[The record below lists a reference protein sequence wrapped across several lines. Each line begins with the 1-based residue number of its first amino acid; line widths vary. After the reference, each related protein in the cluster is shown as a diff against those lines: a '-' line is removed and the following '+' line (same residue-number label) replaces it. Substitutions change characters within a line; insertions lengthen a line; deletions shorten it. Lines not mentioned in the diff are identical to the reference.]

1 MTSAKQEASIVST
14 HHSEPQSEKQ
24 GPGGPADG
32 VRTTSSS
39 RRRLLR
45 GGLAAAPVLM
55 TVASRP
61 VMAQDCTTSSA
72 HTSLGG
78 SRQIVQQSCTGRG
91 PAYWISQNGS
101 KAWPSGYLMQT
112 QGSSSKVAT
121 TFGSVFGSAYGYG
134 DLSMLQ
140 VLQAGQ
146 SSFDKAGLAA
156 HLVAA
161 VLNAEALYT
170 PASVLSVAMAQDIW
184 SDYNSRGYFEPT
196 AGVRWD
202 SAQIIDWLKTTM
214 PLNA

>member
-1 MTSAKQEASIVST
+1 MQPSKKAAPLST
-14 HHSEPQSEKQ
+14 NNSEPQSTMQ
-24 GPGGPADG
+24 DSHVPADFA
-32 VRTTSSS
+32 S

-45 GGLAAAPVLM
+45 GGMAAAPVLM

-78 SRQIVQQSCTGRG
+78 SRQIAQQSCMGRD
-91 PAYWISQNGS
+91 PSYWISQNGS
-101 KAWPSGYLMQT
+101 SAWPSGYLMQA
-112 QGSSSKVAT
+112 QGSGSTSKVAT

-170 PASVLSVAMAQDIW
+170 PASVLSVAKAQDIW
-184 SDYNSRGYFEPT
+184 SDYNAKGYFEPT

-202 SAQIIDWLKTTM
+202 SAQTIDWLKTTM
-214 PLNA
+214 PLTA

>member
-1 MTSAKQEASIVST
+1 VST
-14 HHSEPQSEKQ
+14 QPSANPPTASVE
-24 GPGGPADG
+24 GTVADNA
-32 VRTTSSS
+32 RSLTS

-91 PAYWISQNGS
+91 PAYWIAQNGS

-112 QGSSSKVAT
+112 QGGGTNGKIAT
-121 TFGSVFGSAYGYG
+121 TFGSVFGSAHGYG

-161 VLNAEALYT
+161 VLNAEAGFT
-170 PASVLSVAMAQDIW
+170 PASVLDIAKAQDIW
-184 SDYNSRGYFEPT
+184 SDYNSMGYFEPT

-202 SAQIIDWLKTTM
+202 SAQTIDWLKTTM

>member
-1 MTSAKQEASIVST
+1 VST
-14 HHSEPQSEKQ
+14 HQSEPPSTKQ
-24 GPGGPADG
+24 EPSVPADS
-32 VRTTSSS
+32 VRTTFAS

-61 VMAQDCTTSSA
+61 VMAQ
-72 HTSLGG
+72 
-78 SRQIVQQSCTGRG
+78 SCMGRD

-101 KAWPSGYLMQT
+101 KAWPTGYLMQT
-112 QGSSSKVAT
+112 QGSSKVAT

-170 PASVLSVAMAQDIW
+170 PASVLSVAKAQDIW
-184 SDYNSRGYFEPT
+184 SDYNAKGYFEPT

-202 SAQIIDWLKTTM
+202 SAQTIDWLKTTM

>member
-1 MTSAKQEASIVST
+1 MST
-14 HHSEPQSEKQ
+14 PNKTPSN
-24 GPGGPADG
+24 PAEDSQP
-32 VRTTSSS
+32 RLAS

-45 GGLAAAPVLM
+45 GGLAAPVLM

-72 HTSLGG
+72 HTSLSG
-78 SRQIVQQSCTGRG
+78 SRQVATVPCSGRT
-91 PAYWISQNGS
+91 PAYWISQSNS
-101 KAWPSGYLMQT
+101 QTVKQTAYLMEARGAGQP
-112 QGSSSKVAT
+112 AA
-121 TFGSVFGSAYGYG
+121 TFGSVFSNAYGYG
-134 DLSMLQ
+134 DMTLLQ

-161 VLNAEALYT
+161 VLNAQAGFT
-170 PASVLSVAMAQDIW
+170 PPSILSVAKAQDIW
-184 SDYNSRGYFEPT
+184 ADYNTLTYFEPT

-202 SAQIIDWLKTTM
+202 SARTIDWLKTTM

>member
-1 MTSAKQEASIVST
+1 MKTAKQEGGTVST
-14 HHSEPQSEKQ
+14 HHSEPQSTIQ
-24 GPGGPADG
+24 GASVPADDA
-32 VRTTSSS
+32 RTTLAS

-78 SRQIVQQSCTGRG
+78 SREIVQQSCTGRG
-91 PAYWISQNGS
+91 PAYWIAQNGS

-112 QGSSSKVAT
+112 QGSSKVAT

-134 DLSMLQ
+134 ELSMLQ

-161 VLNAEALYT
+161 VLNAEAAYT
-170 PASVLSVAMAQDIW
+170 PATVLSIAKAQDIW

-202 SAQIIDWLKTTM
+202 SAQTIDWLKTTM